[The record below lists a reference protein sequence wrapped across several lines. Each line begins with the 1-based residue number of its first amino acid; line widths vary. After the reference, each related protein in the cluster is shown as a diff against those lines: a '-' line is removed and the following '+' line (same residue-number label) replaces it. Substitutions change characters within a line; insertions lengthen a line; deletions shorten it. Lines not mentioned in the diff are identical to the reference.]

1 VGCTILCHRP
11 GKGVAT
17 LAGIDETRAA
27 LAEPGAVVW
36 VDFDAR
42 TADSDAIL
50 GQVFGFHPLAIEDV
64 YKDGHIPKIEDYED
78 NLYLIVQA
86 IVGDG
91 GWDLADVATIELD
104 LFIGKNFVVT
114 HHAGPLPALE
124 LVREPFKVGKNHLE
138 RGPAFLAHA
147 IIDAIVDRFEPVAV
161 AFEAEIDALE
171 VRVLKGNDEAALGR
185 ILELIRSLHH
195 LRRVAFR
202 QRDLIERLSKEEYSE
217 IPEEARPFFRDV
229 HDHFTAFTDSLEVD
243 RDDLQSLFNAHSTL
257 ASQRV
262 NDVMRVLTVV
272 STIFMPLTFIV
283 GVYGMNFDAM
293 PEIHTEY
300 GYFVVL
306 GVMAAIAG
314 TMVYFFR
321 RRKWM

>member
-1 VGCTILCHRP
+1 VAHVILCHRP

-17 LAGIDETRAA
+17 LAGVDDTQAA

-42 TADSDAIL
+42 SADSDAIL

-64 YKDGHIPKIEDYED
+64 YKDGHIPKLEDYED
-78 NLYLIVQA
+78 NLYLILQA

-91 GWDLADVATIELD
+91 GWDLADVHTIELD

-114 HHAGPLPALE
+114 HHCGPLPALE
-124 LVREPFKVGKNHLE
+124 LIREPFKVGKNHLE

-147 IIDAIVDRFEPVAV
+147 IIDAIIDRFEPVSV

-195 LRRVAFR
+195 LRRMAFR
-202 QRDLIERLSKEEYSE
+202 QRDLIERLAKDEFTE
-217 IPEEARPFFRDV
+217 IPEAARHFFRDV
-229 HDHFTAFTDSLEVD
+229 HDHFSAFTDSLEVD

-262 NDVMRVLTVV
+262 NDVMKVLTVV

-283 GVYGMNFDAM
+283 GIYGMNFKNM
-293 PEIHTEY
+293 PELETRT

-306 GVMAAIAG
+306 GLMTIIAG
-314 TMVYFFR
+314 VMIYFFR
-321 RRKWM
+321 RRRWM

>member
-1 VGCTILCHRP
+1 MALVILCHRP
-11 GKGVAT
+11 GAGVST
-17 LAGIDETRAA
+17 LAGVEDTQAA
-27 LAEPGAVVW
+27 LQEPGVVVW
-36 VDFDAR
+36 VDFDCR
-42 TADSDAIL
+42 TAESDAIL

-91 GWDLADVATIELD
+91 GWDLADVHTIELD
-104 LFIGKNFVVT
+104 LFIGKNFVVS

-124 LVREPFKVGKNHLE
+124 LIREPFKVGKNHLE

-147 IIDAIVDRFEPVAV
+147 IIDAIIDRFEPVSV

-195 LRRVAFR
+195 LRRMAFR
-202 QRDLIERLSKEEYSE
+202 QRDLIERLAKVEYSE

-229 HDHFTAFTDSLEVD
+229 HDHFSAFTDSLEVD

-283 GVYGMNFDAM
+283 GVYGMNFDEM
-293 PEIHTEY
+293 PEIHTKY

-306 GVMAAIAG
+306 GLMAVIAG
-314 TMVYFFR
+314 VMIYFFR